1 MKLKPPSETRIF
13 PLLWVIT
20 HARTLAGFV
29 LPLLAA
35 ALASPGCS
43 QGISL
48 AFVVPSKGKLGKEE
62 SKTSLVGMRYYGLI
76 GRLGVSCWLLR
87 RRLKT
92 LCWSQVKTA
101 SALLVCVMTDGAALV
116 TVAS

>member
-1 MKLKPPSETRIF
+1 M
-13 PLLWVIT
+13 
-20 HARTLAGFV
+20 

-87 RRLKT
+87 RRLRT

-101 SALLVCVMTDGAALV
+101 GALLVCVMTDGAALV